1 MAELKSTTI
10 SGDLTVTGKII
21 TNDVFLTSTD
31 ESVSEAGSCTGQVLI
46 GGTWYTLRTGSSGAA
61 NYITFAI

>member
-21 TNDVFLTSTD
+21 TNDVHLTATD
-31 ESVSEAGSCTGQVLI
+31 EDLSNA
-46 GGTWYTLRTGSSGAA
+46 TGSAA
-61 NYITFAI
+61 